1 MLHLLQKKNNYVTA
15 KINSVNI
22 VLNVLMTTLWKLFL
36 KQVCEI
42 SLPRVPCLPD
52 ISNLAASIIDNN
64 CCSHGSKPQM
74 LKHLFKSIY
83 IPVTLQ
89 LQYR

>member
-1 MLHLLQKKNNYVTA
+1 MR
-15 KINSVNI
+15 
-22 VLNVLMTTLWKLFL
+22 TLWKLFL
-36 KQVCEI
+36 KKFCEI
-42 SLPRVPCLPD
+42 SLPRVLCLPN

-64 CCSHGSKPQM
+64 YCNHDSKPQM

>member
-1 MLHLLQKKNNYVTA
+1 MR
-15 KINSVNI
+15 
-22 VLNVLMTTLWKLFL
+22 TLWKLFL

-42 SLPRVPCLPD
+42 RLPRVLCLPD
-52 ISNLAASIIDNN
+52 ISNLAASIIDNSY
-64 CCSHGSKPQM
+64 CSHGSKPQM

-89 LQYR
+89 LQYRCDDKSPDKAKGKVRKGFKMP